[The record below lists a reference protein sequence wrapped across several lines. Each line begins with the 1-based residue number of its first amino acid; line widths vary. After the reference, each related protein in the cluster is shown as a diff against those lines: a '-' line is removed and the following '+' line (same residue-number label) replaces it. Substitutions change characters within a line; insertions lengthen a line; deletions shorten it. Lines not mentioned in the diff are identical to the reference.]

1 MIVQK
6 IAKLA
11 AVLGLFLVCLPAKA
25 GPLTGVKAVQVDPTQ
40 VPDPGKVKETWA
52 ANWIH
57 DQLAAALQQ
66 TGFQAGDAPIHAWV
80 VLDEFTSGSTAK
92 RVLVGMGAGRSSITA
107 TIVFQDTAS
116 SKQIAST
123 KIHVR
128 GSLIFSPYEGG
139 NTQTRQAENSFEQKA
154 VEEIEKLK

>member
-6 IAKLA
+6 IAKVA
-11 AVLGLFLVCLPAKA
+11 AVLVLFLVCLPAKA
-25 GPLTGVKAVQVDPTQ
+25 GPLTGVKSVQVDPTQ

-80 VLDEFTSGSTAK
+80 VLEEFTSGSTAK

-107 TIVFQDTAS
+107 TIVFQDTAGAEAVGQHENPCS
-116 SKQIAST
+116 WQSHFQSVRRGKHADQAGRKQLRT
-123 KIHVR
+123 
-128 GSLIFSPYEGG
+128 EG
-139 NTQTRQAENSFEQKA
+139 R
-154 VEEIEKLK
+154 